1 MLLNCSE
8 GTKTDF
14 RQGIKRGLMHNSA
27 NEHAV
32 QNPLHRPT
40 YTYPVSDTHTKSIHT
55 HTHTHTQRHTRNT
68 GYCNW
73 NKVQWNYDLTP
84 SWPVTL
90 PLLHLDSFFFF
101 PLRLFSICL
110 DSGFLLPGLTHTHTN
125 TQTHTHKQTYLH
137 KRTHFFTI
145 FSFSSTSFRLQR

>member
-55 HTHTHTQRHTRNT
+55 HTHTHKDTHETQDIVIGTRCSET
-68 GYCNW
+68 MIS
-73 NKVQWNYDLTP
+73 P
-84 SWPVTL
+84 P
-90 PLLHLDSFFFF
+90 
-101 PLRLFSICL
+101 
-110 DSGFLLPGLTHTHTN
+110 PGLS
-125 TQTHTHKQTYLH
+125 LSLS
-137 KRTHFFTI
+137 FT
-145 FSFSSTSFRLQR
+145 